1 MLDLWLECPTWLP
14 IPMVLLSQLMN
25 QQLWLP
31 VLTTLLPKEL
41 PSTLLLLLVLAQL
54 VPAQLVPAQLV
65 LLPLH
70 QLALQVSPSTVKQTP
85 ITPRKV
91 QLVCMA
97 PHEVDR

>member
-1 MLDLWLECPTWLP
+1 MLDPLLASLPWLH
-14 IPMVLLSQLMN
+14 IQMVLWSQLMN

-54 VPAQLVPAQLV
+54 VPAQLV

-70 QLALQVSPSTVKQTP
+70 QLALQVSHSTVKQTP